1 MRITRRQRRNQ
12 SLVEYMLGV
21 SVIVIAI
28 AIGFIALSD
37 STKESF
43 KNARETVQQA
53 YP

>member
-1 MRITRRQRRNQ
+1 MLKSARRSQT
-12 SLVEYMLGV
+12 LVEYMLGV
-21 SVIVIAI
+21 SVIVIAV
-28 AIGFIALSD
+28 AVGFIALSD

>member
-1 MRITRRQRRNQ
+1 MKPVRSTRQGQ